1 MCKEWSQTSHS
12 LWFSHPVHK
21 NEGKE
26 LPEQSILKACASE
39 AAQLELWTDSEAQ
52 KEVET
57 NFFIKLGGRMPW
69 SPVSSALIFV
79 RGALLHFGFFIF

>member
-1 MCKEWSQTSHS
+1 MCKERSQTCHS

-52 KEVET
+52 KDVET
-57 NFFIKLGGRMPW
+57 NFFIKLGEDAT
-69 SPVSSALIFV
+69 VSS
-79 RGALLHFGFFIF
+79 FICSNLC